1 MTRRYDRKETNTNAG
16 PLRVLAAAAES
27 DGAVYQE
34 MLNVLLNQL
43 TLTLS
48 LRDIP
53 LPLVGEGASLPA
65 CLPDS
70 VVRAGGVQAGVRVK
84 KNSTCL
90 GGGNLTKLLPSNE
103 WKRYLYQRVYRNP
116 IS

>member
-1 MTRRYDRKETNTNAG
+1 VTRRYDTKERNTNAG
-16 PLRVLAAAAES
+16 PLCLLAAATES
-27 DGAVYQE
+27 DGAVNQE
-34 MLNVLLNQL
+34 MFNRLLHHL

-90 GGGNLTKLLPSNE
+90 GGGDLTKLLPFNE
-103 WKRYLYQRVYRNP
+103 WKRYLYQRVNRNP

>member
-1 MTRRYDRKETNTNAG
+1 VTRRYDRKERNTNAS
-16 PLRVLAAAAES
+16 PLRLLTAAAES
-27 DGAVYQE
+27 DGAV
-34 MLNVLLNQL
+34 NQDMFNRLPHHL

-48 LRDIP
+48 LRDFP
-53 LPLVGEGASLPA
+53 LPLVEEGASLPA
-65 CLPDS
+65 CSPDS
-70 VVRAGGVQAGVRVK
+70 VVRAGGVQAGVRG

-90 GGGNLTKLLPSNE
+90 GGGNLTKLLPFNE